1 MLTRTRNYTQEDGWE
16 GPGRGRFTAARML
29 GSQVFGM
36 RQKNPLVTPFEPPST
51 TGSEIAVLP
60 AVALNSGTFC
70 FLLFSFPAIRSVLL
84 GG

>member
-1 MLTRTRNYTQEDGWE
+1 MV
-16 GPGRGRFTAARML
+16 GRDRGGVGSFRYVFFTAARML

-60 AVALNSGTFC
+60 AVALDSG
-70 FLLFSFPAIRSVLL
+70 LFVFYFFFVPAIRSVLL